1 MSKSRK
7 MTNVCFHIA
16 PLNGPHCYY
25 SDSLKPYVKAFT
37 SDHACQDSRNAKTHG
52 LPKVM
57 NLFEKNL
64 KRQRRTF
71 PDVVRPDQGLVFADV
86 DPCSSESELEDVL
99 ESAG

>member
-1 MSKSRK
+1 MI
-7 MTNVCFHIA
+7 NVYFHIA

-25 SDSLKPYVKAFT
+25 S
-37 SDHACQDSRNAKTHG
+37 SDHACQDSRSHAKTHG

-71 PDVVRPDQGLVFADV
+71 PDVVRPEQGLVFADV
-86 DPCSSESELEDVL
+86 DPCRSELEDIL